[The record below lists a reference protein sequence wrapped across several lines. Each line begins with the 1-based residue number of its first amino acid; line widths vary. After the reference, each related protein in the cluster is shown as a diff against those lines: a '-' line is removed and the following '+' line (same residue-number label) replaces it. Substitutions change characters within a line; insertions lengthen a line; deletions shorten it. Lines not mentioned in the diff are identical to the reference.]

1 MIITGGKKMA
11 SICINK
17 DATFDISEE
26 ERKTLKN
33 ARDILEEIRH
43 EWFLK
48 DDDAWDYEEYG
59 ELEAAVDALNDILN
73 SD

>member
-1 MIITGGKKMA
+1 MA
-11 SICINK
+11 GICINK
-17 DATFDISEE
+17 DVEFDISEE

-48 DDDAWDYEEYG
+48 DGDAWDYEEYG
-59 ELEAAVDALNDILN
+59 ELEAAVDALNDIL
-73 SD
+73 DFD

>member
-1 MIITGGKKMA
+1 M
-11 SICINK
+11 
-17 DATFDISEE
+17 
-26 ERKTLKN
+26 
-33 ARDILEEIRH
+33 RH

-73 SD
+73 FD

>member
-1 MIITGGKKMA
+1 MA
-11 SICINK
+11 GICINK
-17 DATFDISEE
+17 DVAFDISEE

-33 ARDILEEIRH
+33 ARDILEEIRY
-43 EWFLK
+43 EWLLK

-73 SD
+73 FD

>member
-1 MIITGGKKMA
+1 MIITRVKKMA
-11 SICINK
+11 GICINK

-73 SD
+73 FD

>member
-1 MIITGGKKMA
+1 MIITRGKKMA
-11 SICINK
+11 GICINK
-17 DATFDISEE
+17 NATFDISEE

-59 ELEAAVDALNDILN
+59 EIEAAVDALNDILN
-73 SD
+73 FD

>member
-1 MIITGGKKMA
+1 MA
-11 SICINK
+11 GICINK
-17 DATFDISEE
+17 DVAFDISEE

-33 ARDILEEIRH
+33 ARDILEEIQH

-73 SD
+73 FD

>member
-1 MIITGGKKMA
+1 MLITRGKKMA
-11 SICINK
+11 GICINK
-17 DATFDISEE
+17 DAAFDISEE

-33 ARDILEEIRH
+33 ARDILEEIRR

>member
-1 MIITGGKKMA
+1 MA

-17 DATFDISEE
+17 DATFDTSEE

-73 SD
+73 GCKGEI

>member
-1 MIITGGKKMA
+1 MA
-11 SICINK
+11 GICINK

-73 SD
+73 FD

>member
-1 MIITGGKKMA
+1 MIITRGKKMA
-11 SICINK
+11 GICINK
-17 DATFDISEE
+17 DAAFDISEE

-73 SD
+73 FD

>member
-1 MIITGGKKMA
+1 MA
-11 SICINK
+11 GICINK
-17 DATFDISEE
+17 NVEFDISEE

-59 ELEAAVDALNDILN
+59 ELEAAVDALNDIL
-73 SD
+73 DFD

>member
-1 MIITGGKKMA
+1 MA
-11 SICINK
+11 CIYINK
-17 DATFDISEE
+17 DVSFDISEK

-33 ARDILEEIRH
+33 ARDILEKIRH

-48 DDDAWDYEEYG
+48 DADAWDYEEYG

-73 SD
+73 FD

>member
-1 MIITGGKKMA
+1 MIITRGKKMA
-11 SICINK
+11 GICINK

-73 SD
+73 FD

>member
-1 MIITGGKKMA
+1 MA
-11 SICINK
+11 GICINK
-17 DATFDISEE
+17 DVAFDISEE

-33 ARDILEEIRH
+33 ARDILEEIRY

-73 SD
+73 FD

>member
-1 MIITGGKKMA
+1 MA
-11 SICINK
+11 GICINK
-17 DATFDISEE
+17 DVAFDISEE

-43 EWFLK
+43 EWSLK

-73 SD
+73 FD

>member
-1 MIITGGKKMA
+1 MIITRGKKMA
-11 SICINK
+11 GICINK
-17 DATFDISEE
+17 NATFDISEE

-73 SD
+73 FD

>member
-1 MIITGGKKMA
+1 MIITRGEKMA
-11 SICINK
+11 GICINK
-17 DATFDISEE
+17 NATFDISEE

-73 SD
+73 FD

>member
-1 MIITGGKKMA
+1 MITRGKKMA
-11 SICINK
+11 GICINK

-48 DDDAWDYEEYG
+48 DDDAWDHEEYG

-73 SD
+73 FD

>member
-1 MIITGGKKMA
+1 MA
-11 SICINK
+11 GICINK
-17 DATFDISEE
+17 DAAFDISEE

-33 ARDILEEIRH
+33 ARDILEEIRY

-73 SD
+73 FD

>member
-1 MIITGGKKMA
+1 MA
-11 SICINK
+11 GICINK
-17 DATFDISEE
+17 DVTFDISEE

-73 SD
+73 GCKGEI

>member
-1 MIITGGKKMA
+1 MA
-11 SICINK
+11 GIRINK

-33 ARDILEEIRH
+33 VRDILEEIRH

-73 SD
+73 FD

>member
-1 MIITGGKKMA
+1 MA
-11 SICINK
+11 GIRINK
-17 DATFDISEE
+17 DETFDISEE

-73 SD
+73 FD